1 MWKVGDRVVV
11 VKAPKEENFYGLNIL
26 AGDKGALI
34 AESESYGQYLI
45 QFDRSI
51 GGHDGGFPK
60 SLGKDGHCWWMHEE
74 DAYLVSCALELKC
87 KWIPKKRN
95 NNFY

>member
-11 VKAPKEENFYGLNIL
+11 VEAPEAKNNWRLNIL
-26 AGDKGALI
+26 AGDKGTI
-34 AESESYGQYLI
+34 IVKRDGQYLI
-45 QFDRSI
+45 QFDRDI
-51 GGHDGGFPK
+51 GGHDGACEKP
-60 SLGKDGHCWWMHEE
+60 LGKDGHCWWMYEE
-74 DAYLVSCALELKC
+74 HSYLASCALELKC

>member
-1 MWKVGDRVVV
+1 MVVT
-11 VKAPKEENFYGLNIL
+11 KAPKAENFYGLNIL
-26 AGDKGALI
+26 AGDKGTI
-34 AESESYGQYLI
+34 IVGSESYGQYLI

-51 GGHDGGFPK
+51 GGHDGAFSK
-60 SLGKDGHCWWMHEE
+60 SLSKAGHCWWMHKEGS
-74 DAYLVSCALELKC
+74 DLVSCASELKC